1 LCDETIVSLQLTK
14 AVKKLMIASFPLKLN
29 HMQMKKLLLLTAIS
43 SILAFSSASA
53 QNSKDPA
60 MNGSKLGVGVEFGL
74 PVGDFGDVFNLG
86 VGGSLVLQIPV
97 ATNLNFTGS
106 AGYLKFSNDSDDII
120 EYSVAA
126 IPVKAGLRYYFAEN
140 FYGAGELGAAFYT
153 GDNSTTAF
161 AYAPGIGVEFP
172 VANKAAIDLG
182 VRYEGWSANSRTNSF
197 VGIRA
202 AFNFGL

>member
-1 LCDETIVSLQLTK
+1 
-14 AVKKLMIASFPLKLN
+14 M
-29 HMQMKKLLLLTAIS
+29 MKKLLLLTAIS
-43 SILAFSSASA
+43 SMLAFSSATA

-60 MNGSKLGVGVEFGL
+60 MNGTKLGVGVEFGL
-74 PVGDFGDVFNLG
+74 PVGDFGDFYNLG

-97 ATNLNFTGS
+97 AANLNFTGS
-106 AGYLKFSNDSDDII
+106 AGYLKFSNDQDALIR
-120 EYSVAA
+120 YSSAA

-140 FYGAGELGAAFYT
+140 FYGAGELGAAFST
-153 GDNSTTAF
+153 EDNGGTAF
-161 AYAPGIGVEFP
+161 AYSPGIGVEFP

-182 VRYEGWSANSRTNSF
+182 VRYEGWSKDSRTNSF